1 MVKASGVVISMFA
14 LLLTGNDGNDD
25 KDDYDDG
32 NDDKGRGG
40 GWGARSLDQ
49 GGEGRQMDHEPAHF
63 QNNTKKWIHNNSLNR

>member
-40 GWGARSLDQ
+40 GVGGALVGPGGRQRGARRAMNQLTSKTTPKS
-49 GGEGRQMDHEPAHF
+49 GF
-63 QNNTKKWIHNNSLNR
+63 TKTP

>member
-1 MVKASGVVISMFA
+1 MFA

-49 GGEGRQMDHEPAHF
+49 GGGGGAPDGPL
-63 QNNTKKWIHNNSLNR
+63 TSSLPKQHQTVDSQKLLKSLK

>member
-32 NDDKGRGG
+32 NDDKGRC
-40 GWGARSLDQ
+40 
-49 GGEGRQMDHEPAHF
+49 GGERHPRDRLGTRQGHARDTGCP
-63 QNNTKKWIHNNSLNR
+63 

>member
-32 NDDKGRGG
+32 NDDKGRGE
-40 GWGARSLDQ
+40 GWGAHSLDQ
-49 GGEGRQMDHEPAHF
+49 GGQRGARWTMNQLTSKTTPKSGF
-63 QNNTKKWIHNNSLNR
+63 TKTP

>member
-40 GWGARSLDQ
+40 GGRSLDR
-49 GGEGRQMDHEPAHF
+49 GGGGGRGARWTMNQLTSKTTPKSGF
-63 QNNTKKWIHNNSLNR
+63 TKTP

>member
-40 GWGARSLDQ
+40 GGRARWTRGGGAPD
-49 GGEGRQMDHEPAHF
+49 GP
-63 QNNTKKWIHNNSLNR
+63 

>member
-32 NDDKGRGG
+32 NDDKGRGVTPKYLICHMSQLT
-40 GWGARSLDQ
+40 RHTMQ
-49 GGEGRQMDHEPAHF
+49 HPQH
-63 QNNTKKWIHNNSLNR
+63 QQ

>member
-1 MVKASGVVISMFA
+1 MFA

-40 GWGARSLDQ
+40 GGRSLDQ
-49 GGEGRQMDHEPAHF
+49 GGGAPDGP
-63 QNNTKKWIHNNSLNR
+63 

>member
-32 NDDKGRGG
+32 NDDNGRGG
-40 GWGARSLDQ
+40 GAPSKGQAR
-49 GGEGRQMDHEPAHF
+49 GTPGTR
-63 QNNTKKWIHNNSLNR
+63 

>member
-32 NDDKGRGG
+32 NDDNGRGG
-40 GWGARSLDQ
+40 GLGGALVGPWGVC
-49 GGEGRQMDHEPAHF
+49 GGGGGAPDGP
-63 QNNTKKWIHNNSLNR
+63 

>member
-32 NDDKGRGG
+32 NDDNGRGG
-40 GWGARSLDQ
+40 GLGGALVGP
-49 GGEGRQMDHEPAHF
+49 GGGGAPDGP
-63 QNNTKKWIHNNSLNR
+63 